1 MDVTP
6 FYVATWKHNQLE
18 PCYVPSCAHSVGY
31 NPLTK
36 EEARTNKKMLGP
48 LLCEGVVESD
58 YKISF
63 IQPSFLNGR

>member
-36 EEARTNKKMLGP
+36 EEARTNKKNARPPP
-48 LLCEGVVESD
+48 L
-58 YKISF
+58 
-63 IQPSFLNGR
+63 